1 MAARATC
8 RARGRIASRGT
19 QAKSRAPDDRTEP
32 RRTRHGRQQLR
43 HRQQGRQ
50 QEVDNALNQAA
61 KEVAQRYD
69 FKNVG
74 ASIEW
79 AGGDNIQI
87 KANTAERVLAVLDVF
102 ETKLVRRGVS
112 LKNIDFGE
120 KEPKPSGKEYVLA
133 GPLKEGI
140 DQENAKKI
148 AKIIRDE
155 GPKGVKAQIQGDEL
169 RVTSKSRDDLQSII
183 SLLKGKDLPVAL
195 QYTNYR

>member
-1 MAARATC
+1 MAD
-8 RARGRIASRGT
+8 ASFDIVS
-19 QAKSRAPDDRTEP
+19 KVDK
-32 RRTRHGRQQLR
+32 
-43 HRQQGRQ
+43 

-69 FKNVG
+69 FKGVG

-79 AGGDNIQI
+79 SGEQVLV
-87 KANTAERVLAVLDVF
+87 KANSPERVRAVLDVF

-112 LKNIDFGE
+112 LKSIDFGD
-120 KEPKPSGKEYVLA
+120 KEAQPSGKEYRLQ
-133 GPLKEGI
+133 GPLKDGI

-169 RVTSKSRDDLQSII
+169 RVSSKKRDDLQAVI
-183 SLLKGKDLPVAL
+183 SLLKAADLDVAL
-195 QYTNYR
+195 QFVNYR